1 MFFDKFLRRP
11 VFLFD
16 ADGGGASG
24 AGGAGDAKPETKS
37 YTQAEL
43 DAMFAD
49 RANRASS
56 SAVAD
61 LLKKAGID
69 TVENLVATVTKAK
82 EAETAQLSELE
93 KANNALKQ
101 AQTKAEQIQAE
112 ADQKVAQATER
123 LMKASV
129 LAEATA
135 KGFRP
140 EAVND
145 VWLIVDKAKIVEKD
159 GEFTGI
165 KEAVE
170 AVAKAK
176 PFWLGDSKKGPGT
189 PLGKDGAKKGGNTDE
204 KKPILGMPVA
214 HL

>member
-16 ADGGGASG
+16 ADGGGAGGG
-24 AGGAGDAKPETKS
+24 AGGDKPETKS

-101 AQTKAEQIQAE
+101 AQTKA
-112 ADQKVAQATER
+112 
-123 LMKASV
+123 
-129 LAEATA
+129 
-135 KGFRP
+135 
-140 EAVND
+140 
-145 VWLIVDKAKIVEKD
+145 
-159 GEFTGI
+159 
-165 KEAVE
+165 
-170 AVAKAK
+170 
-176 PFWLGDSKKGPGT
+176 
-189 PLGKDGAKKGGNTDE
+189 
-204 KKPILGMPVA
+204 
-214 HL
+214 